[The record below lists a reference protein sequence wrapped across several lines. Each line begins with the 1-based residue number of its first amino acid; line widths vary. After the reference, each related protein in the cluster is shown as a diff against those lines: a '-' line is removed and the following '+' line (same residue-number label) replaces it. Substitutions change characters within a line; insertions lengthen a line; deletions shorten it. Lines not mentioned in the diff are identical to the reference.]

1 MKNNFER
8 LTKKNIILYAQVY
21 YDNPFC
27 IDIQEFYTD
36 LKKIKYIRKLLK
48 KYIEKGKLSERLILN
63 HLICFYNV
71 FEPNAATRMLFYKI
85 EQPYH
90 SALKTFLLYLNR
102 MPDRINGLDS
112 ENLNTNLIP
121 LDNTIVEVLRTIT
134 NKSKEVNNG

>member
-48 KYIEKGKLSERLILN
+48 KYIEKGKLSERLVLN

-90 SALKTFLLYLNR
+90 SALKTFLIYLNR

>member
-48 KYIEKGKLSERLILN
+48 KYIEKGKLSERLVLN

>member
-1 MKNNFER
+1 MKHNFER

>member
-8 LTKKNIILYAQVY
+8 LTKKNIILYAQAY

-27 IDIQEFYTD
+27 IDIQEFYND
-36 LKKIKYIRKLLK
+36 LKKVKYIRKLLK
-48 KYIEKGKLSERLILN
+48 KYLEKGKLSERLILN

-85 EQPYH
+85 EQRYH
-90 SALKTFLLYLNR
+90 SALKTFLLYLDR
-102 MPDRINGLDS
+102 MPDRIYGLDS

-121 LDNTIVEVLRTIT
+121 LDEHIVEVLRNIT
-134 NKSKEVNNG
+134 KQSKEVI